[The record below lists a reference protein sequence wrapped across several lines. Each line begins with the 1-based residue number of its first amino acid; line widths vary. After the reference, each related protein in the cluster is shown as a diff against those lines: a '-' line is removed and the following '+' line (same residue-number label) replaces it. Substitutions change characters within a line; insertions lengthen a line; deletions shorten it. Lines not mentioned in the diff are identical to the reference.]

1 MSVWGSGRTHPR
13 RPHAR
18 SAARPRTE
26 VGTHLQPALCT
37 IGGAVARGSE
47 CPPFPSASSA
57 IGGAVTL
64 PVGLK
69 RNRRHVGIGK
79 WAHAPPVGPM
89 RDGGAAA
96 RGSECPPFPSA
107 SSAIGGAVTLPV
119 GLKRNRR
126 HVGMGKR
133 AHAPPSALCAIG
145 GAAASGS
152 GYADPAGLKRNR
164 RHAGMGKRAH
174 APRRP
179 HARLAARL
187 RAEVN
192 VRPSSQPHGRSAARL
207 PFQSATCTIC
217 GAAACGSG
225 RGKRSSA
232 RCASKSADE
241 FRPRWAGPERAF
253 NGRGCRR
260 RLQYAKSR
268 GSVRGSAY
276 KRTRGR
282 IPRRSFR
289 AWRARRAGAVRCRR

>member
-1 MSVWGSGRTHPR
+1 MS
-13 RPHAR
+13 A
-18 SAARPRTE
+18 
-26 VGTHLQPALCT
+26 
-37 IGGAVARGSE
+37 
-47 CPPFPSASSA
+47 
-57 IGGAVTL
+57 L

-69 RNRRHVGIGK
+69 RDRRRGYPSRRPQAQSAACRHGEAG
-79 WAHAPPVGPM
+79 ARTPVGPM
-89 RDGGAAA
+89 RDRRRGCKRKRVRRPSRPQAQSAACRHGEAGA
-96 RGSECPPFPSA
+96 RPPQSA
-107 SSAIGGAVTLPV
+107 P
-119 GLKRNRR
+119 
-126 HVGMGKR
+126 
-133 AHAPPSALCAIG
+133 CAIS

>member
-1 MSVWGSGRTHPR
+1 MSAPR

-18 SAARPRTE
+18 WRRGCARKRVRRPSRPQAQSAACRH
-26 VGTHLQPALCT
+26 GKA
-37 IGGAVARGSE
+37 GA
-47 CPPFPSASSA
+47 
-57 IGGAVTL
+57 
-64 PVGLK
+64 
-69 RNRRHVGIGK
+69 RH
-79 WAHAPPVGPM
+79 PVGPM
-89 RDGGAAA
+89 RDWRRGCARKRVRRPNWPQAQSAA
-96 RGSECPPFPSA
+96 R
-107 SSAIGGAVTLPV
+107 L
-119 GLKRNRR
+119 
-126 HVGMGKR
+126 R
-133 AHAPPSALCAIG
+133 AEVNVRP
-145 GAAASGS
+145 
-152 GYADPAGLKRNR
+152 
-164 RHAGMGKRAH
+164 
-174 APRRP
+174 PRRP
-179 HARLAARL
+179 YARLAARL

-253 NGRGCRR
+253 NGRGRRR